1 MTDMTRLLA
10 VDDVPLN
17 LTMIEM
23 MLNRTGT
30 IETVTAPN
38 GREALDLLAGP
49 SRFDVILLDLEMPV
63 LDGFATLQRLKE
75 DERLRKIPVIV
86 VTANKEEVVRTLE
99 LGANDFLAKPFNP
112 EELKLRVMNQV
123 SIKRYHDLMEN
134 MTHVLE
140 DEVARKTEELQ
151 RSLAFAKETEY
162 EISLRLGKASE
173 FRDVETGMHIVRMSQ
188 ISRVLAELA
197 GLPAVE
203 CDLVRYAAPLH
214 DVGKI
219 GIPDRILLK
228 PGKLTPEEFDIMK
241 MHSTIGAKMLD
252 GAERYPVIAAGR
264 VIALEHHERWGGGG
278 YPQGLRGEEIHI
290 HGRIVAIA
298 DNFDALMSSRPYKA
312 AFPLEKTLAIMD
324 EGEGSFFD
332 PTLYRL
338 FRDNLDHFVRIRE
351 QFQDDAPEAPAILQ
365 LAEMVA

>member
-30 IETVTAPN
+30 IETVTAGN
-38 GREALDLLAGP
+38 GREALDLLTGP
-49 SRFDVILLDLEMPV
+49 AKFDVILLDLEMPV

-86 VTANKEEVVRTLE
+86 VTANREQVVRTLE

-140 DEVARKTEELQ
+140 DKVARKTEELQ

-188 ISRVLAELA
+188 ISRALAELA
-197 GLPAVE
+197 GLSAVE

-228 PGKLTPEEFDIMK
+228 PGKLTAEEFDIMK

-312 AFPLEKTLAIMD
+312 AFPLEKTLGIMD

-332 PTLYRL
+332 PTLYRI